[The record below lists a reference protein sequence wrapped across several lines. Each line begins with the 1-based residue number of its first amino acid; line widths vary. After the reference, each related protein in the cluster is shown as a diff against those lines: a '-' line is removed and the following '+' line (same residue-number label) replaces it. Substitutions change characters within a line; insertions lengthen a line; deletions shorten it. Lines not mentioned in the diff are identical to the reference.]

1 MAKITIAPGIQ
12 FEPSE
17 SGFNAFRNES
27 FVQDVCLE
35 HAQEVAAIA
44 SAKSGYSFGADVE
57 TGRTRCHARAKC
69 YIHGAI
75 TKREWYEGAYS
86 DIADAAGDAAVAL
99 GGEKTWKR
107 YEKKGRKK

>member
-35 HAQEVAAIA
+35 KAQEVAAIA
-44 SAKSGYSFGADVE
+44 SANSGYSFGADVE
-57 TGRTRCHARAKC
+57 AGRTRCHARAKC

-86 DIADAAGDAAVAL
+86 DIADAAGDAAAAL
-99 GGEKTWKR
+99 GGKKTWKR
-107 YEKKGRKK
+107 HKKKGRKK